1 MKLLRRNAALLVAIV
16 VFAARTAAA
25 DDIRVMTS
33 GAFTAA
39 YLELRPQFERGI
51 TDKIV
56 TAATSMGVG
65 ADSIPNRIAHGE
77 AVDVVIMADESLRQ
91 LIKDGFILG
100 DSRVEL
106 ARSGIGIAVRT
117 GTPKPDISSVDALKR
132 TLLQAKSIAYSASVS
147 GRYFTTELV
156 QRLGIADQVLPK
168 SHQIDRERV
177 GAVVARGEAE
187 IGFQQISELLPE
199 PGVAF
204 VGPLPADVQRV
215 TVFSAGV
222 AARSTHAE
230 TARALIRFLA
240 APAAAGVVT
249 KTGMEPFVAVVP
261 VLSQAAD
268 YTVPFPPFHLAGN
281 LYFVGSKGLANYLI
295 TTPQGH
301 ILINSDLAA
310 NVPMIRASV
319 EKLGFKFSDIK
330 ILLISHAHFDHDAG
344 SAALITATGAKY
356 MVMDADVPVV
366 ESGGKEDFQYGTENL
381 YPPVKVDR
389 VLHDGDEVKL
399 GGATLV
405 AHLTPGHTKGC
416 TTWTMRVDEAGKS
429 YNVVIVGSPNVNP
442 GYKLVNNARYP
453 QIASD
458 YEKMFRV
465 LKSLPCDIFLG
476 AHGSYFDME
485 DKYAT
490 SKGSAPGAFVDPTGY
505 AAFVAERE
513 RAFRAELAKQQAGSA
528 RR

>member
-1 MKLLRRNAALLVAIV
+1 MTITRRAVLVVASALLL
-16 VFAARTAAA
+16 ARPAAA
-25 DDIRVMTS
+25 DDIKVMTS

-39 YLELRPQFERGI
+39 YLELRPRFERGV

-56 TAATSMGVG
+56 TTATSMGVG

-77 AVDVVIMADESLRQ
+77 AVDVVIMADDSLRQ
-91 LIKDGFILG
+91 LIKDDLVLG

-106 ARSGIGIAVRT
+106 ARSGIGIAVRA
-117 GTPKPDISSVDALKR
+117 GTPKPDISNIAALRR
-132 TLLQAKSIAYSASVS
+132 TLLQAKSIAYSTSVS
-147 GRYFTTELV
+147 GHYFTTELV

-199 PGVAF
+199 PGIEF
-204 VGPLPADVQRV
+204 VGALPADVQRV

-222 AARSTHAE
+222 AARSAHQD
-230 TARALIRFLA
+230 TARALIGFLA
-240 APAAAGVVT
+240 SPDSLGAVT
-249 KTGMEPFVAVVP
+249 KTGMEPPA
-261 VLSQAAD
+261 SARNAND
-268 YTVPFPPFHLAGN
+268 WTVPFAPFKIAGN
-281 LYFVGSKGLANYLI
+281 LYYVGSKGVANYLI

-344 SAALITATGAKY
+344 SAALIKATGAKY

-366 ESGGKEDFQYGTENL
+366 ESGGREDFQYGTENL

-399 GGATLV
+399 GGASLA

-416 TTWTMRVDEAGKS
+416 TTWTMKVDEAGKG
-429 YNVVIVGSPNVNP
+429 YNVVIVGGPNVNP

-485 DKYAT
+485 DKYAK
-490 SKGSAPGAFVDPTGY
+490 SKGTAPGAFADPGGY
-505 AAFVAERE
+505 AEFVAERE
-513 RAFRAELAKQQAGSA
+513 RAFRADLAKQQTGGA
-528 RR
+528 RE